1 MREESGRSRCS
12 TAARRVWLKA
22 ALVGASGLTL
32 WACQRQAPAF
42 KGIDVTG
49 AAFGRSFSLP
59 DATGATRSLAEFKG
73 KLVLV
78 FFGFTQCPDV
88 CPTALSRAVEV
99 RRLLGQQ
106 ADRLQ
111 VVFISVDPERDTPEL
126 LREYLKAFDPSF
138 IALRGDADALAATA
152 KEFKVIYQKVATPSS
167 YTMDHTALSY
177 VFDPTGRLRLALR
190 HEQSA
195 EDVATDLRILLRE

>member
-1 MREESGRSRCS
+1 MREESCSSRCS
-12 TAARRVWLKA
+12 IAARRVWLKTV
-22 ALVGASGLTL
+22 LVTASAFTL

-59 DATGATRSLAEFKG
+59 DATGTTRSLADFEG

-99 RRLLGQQ
+99 RRLLGDQ

-111 VVFISVDPERDTPEL
+111 VVLITVDPERDTPEL

-138 IALRGDADALAATA
+138 IALRGDANTLAATA
-152 KEFKVIYQKVATPSS
+152 KEFKVVYQKVATPSS

-177 VFDPTGRLRLALR
+177 VFDKTGRLRLALR
-190 HEQSA
+190 HDQSA
-195 EDVATDLRILLRE
+195 QDVAADLTILLRE